1 MQRFTTRAFLAGGL
15 TLALGA
21 CTPDPPPRTVSEFL
35 DDPIGL
41 DATLTRCNAER
52 LRTRDDPECKNAR
65 EAAKRIS
72 AAEEQ
77 ERMQR
82 LEAESQRK
90 LEEARRRQ
98 RELDA
103 ARARA
108 EEQAREAEEVRI
120 LEQLQRGFSEAQ
132 GGAPPGAAPGE
143 STESGADTSAPAG
156 QADGGAPA
164 ADGAP
169 PAGESGEPP
178 LSDLDALREELNRRS
193 GGGQDEGG

>member
-1 MQRFTTRAFLAGGL
+1 MQRFTTRTILAGGL
-15 TLALGA
+15 SLALGA

-77 ERMQR
+77 ERMRR

-108 EEQAREAEEVRI
+108 EEQAREAEEIRI
-120 LEQLQRGFSEAQ
+120 LEQLQEGLSEAQ
-132 GGAPPGAAPGE
+132 GGTPPGA
-143 STESGADTSAPAG
+143 STESGADTSVQAG
-156 QADGGAPA
+156 QADGVAPA
-164 ADGAP
+164 AESDR
-169 PAGESGEPP
+169 PAGESAAEPP
-178 LSDLDALREELNRRS
+178 VSDLEALREELNRRS
-193 GGGQDEGG
+193 GGTQDEGG